1 MNRKKLRKA
10 EFDTDT
16 AGMFLTLL
24 GRGSAVPVAF
34 VWEIS
39 LLLDEISGSQY
50 SRLRGLA
57 LLSYF

>member
-24 GRGSAVPVAF
+24 GGSAVPVAF

-39 LLLDEISGSQY
+39 LLLDEISGSQ
-50 SRLRGLA
+50 
-57 LLSYF
+57 